1 MGLNS
6 KPNKPMTLSLEP
18 MDGDG
23 PAPTQGAAKTP
34 EPEASLPAPEKRLVD
49 QAAQEFDNGSINQA
63 LWLRVL
69 AKAAGDKAAAKTAYL
84 RARARELEHAARTGG
99 TTGPVLVG
107 REASKPAAGSAA
119 QKSGMR
125 APEGS
130 EPVPPRRV
138 PSKRSLVI
146 GAAAAVA
153 VLGVAAVAWGVM
165 RRDGNEPPKP
175 AVAAAA
181 PAQIPNAQPVAQAP
195 PQPTE
200 KAALPEDFGARCAE
214 LVASGN
220 WNVLVIYASEWTRK
234 EPANANAWV
243 QLSVGYA
250 KLRQLNDAFQAAT
263 KATKLSPQE
272 ALVWRN
278 LGQLHVALKEP
289 LPALAAF
296 EQAIALND
304 KDAYSFAQAGMLD
317 LQLDRLPQA
326 KIAFDSALA
335 TNADNVDAMCG
346 EMAVAQ
352 KLGRS
357 KDADEMGARLNTL
370 AATCQFST
378 DQGATV
384 VVKRP
389 MPDKVVRA
397 GGR

>member
-6 KPNKPMTLSLEP
+6 NPNKPMTLSLEP
-18 MDGDG
+18 IEGDAPE
-23 PAPTQGAAKTP
+23 PAQGTAKAS
-34 EPEASLPAPEKRLVD
+34 EPEASLPAPEKKLVD
-49 QAAQEFDNGSINQA
+49 QAAQEFDNGSINHA

-69 AKAAGDKAAAKTAYL
+69 AKAAGDKTSAKTAYL

-99 TTGPVLVG
+99 TMGPVLVA

-119 QKSGMR
+119 AKSGMR

-130 EPVPPRRV
+130 EPAAPARAQP
-138 PSKRSLVI
+138 KRALVI
-146 GAAAAVA
+146 GAAATLV
-153 VLGVAAVAWGVM
+153 VLGVAVVGWAAM
-165 RRDGNEPPKP
+165 RRDGGEPPNP
-175 AVAAAA
+175 AIAATA
-181 PAQIPNAQPVAQAP
+181 PAQAPSAQLVAEAP
-195 PQPTE
+195 ATPAE
-200 KAALPEDFGARCAE
+200 KATLHEDFGARCEE

-250 KLRQLNDAFQAAT
+250 KLHQLNDAFQAAT
-263 KATKLSPQE
+263 KATNLASQN

-289 LPALAAF
+289 SSALAAF
-296 EQAIALND
+296 EQATALND
-304 KDAYSFAQAGMLD
+304 KDAYSFAQAGKLD
-317 LQLDRLPQA
+317 VQLDRLPQA

-335 TNADNVDAMCG
+335 ASADNVDALCG
-346 EMAVAQ
+346 EMMVAQ
-352 KLGRS
+352 KLGRP
-357 KDADEMGARLNTL
+357 KDAEEMAARLSTL